1 MKYGIPTSK
10 GAGIFYFE
18 RERMAQRFRDCAGRC
33 NQLIAAAAVTV
44 TLVVSGLPLLLKS
57 GGKAVG

>member
-1 MKYGIPTSK
+1 
-10 GAGIFYFE
+10 
-18 RERMAQRFRDCAGRC
+18 MAQRFRDCAGRC

-57 GGKAVG
+57 GGKAVMNR